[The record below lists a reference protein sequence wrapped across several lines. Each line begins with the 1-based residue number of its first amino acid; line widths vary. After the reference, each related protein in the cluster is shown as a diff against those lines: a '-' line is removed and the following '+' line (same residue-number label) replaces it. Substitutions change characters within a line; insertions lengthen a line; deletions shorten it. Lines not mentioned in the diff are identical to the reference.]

1 MDGISKYIRFFR
13 VRSPLYITGA
23 EKDSVQWLFK
33 SIDNVD
39 FSYEQFIPEALAA
52 SQVTYGGIS
61 YNDLK
66 NMEYDEYMKIM
77 KAIPKLQPKE
87 QDNE

>member
-1 MDGISKYIRFFR
+1 
-13 VRSPLYITGA
+13 
-23 EKDSVQWLFK
+23 
-33 SIDNVD
+33 
-39 FSYEQFIPEALAA
+39 LAA